1 MSVTVV
7 ATFTPKPGAGPRII
21 DAFRKISPEVH
32 QEQGSEIYAC
42 NVESSGERVVMV
54 ESWASHDDLEAH
66 ANGEPLQKLRRLT
79 DPHVQFPYDV
89 IVLNPVLLGH
99 PLKGALL

>member
-7 ATFTPKPGAGPRII
+7 ATFTPKPGAGPRIV

-32 QEQGSEIYAC
+32 QEQGCEIYAC
-42 NVESSGERVVMV
+42 NVESPGERVVMV
-54 ESWASHDDLEAH
+54 ESWASYDDLEAH

-89 IVLNPVLLGH
+89 IILDPLVLGD
-99 PLKGALL
+99 PLKGSLL